1 MQSAECRVQ
10 SANAKV
16 PGPSLQPAAPS
27 PVIIGYSGPVRSSK
41 VLLVSAVLA
50 IAVAV
55 GVFWVGGEDL
65 REAIRVEENRV
76 VVTNLGESD
85 WSDVEVWLNDYYRAQ
100 APRVTAG
107 PAARRPVHRVR
118 GRVRPVPTT
127 ARGSRPS
134 ASR

>member
-1 MQSAECRVQ
+1 M
-10 SANAKV
+10 
-16 PGPSLQPAAPS
+16 
-27 PVIIGYSGPVRSSK
+27 RSSK

-85 WSDVEVWLNDYYRAQ
+85 WSDVEVWLNDWYRAQ
-100 APRVTAG
+100 TPRVTAG
-107 PAARRPVHRVR
+107 QRLDVPFTAFTAGYGRPYDRARQPPFGVEV
-118 GRVRPVPTT
+118 T
-127 ARGSRPS
+127 ARGSDGSEVRLS
-134 ASR
+134 WGRGRRR